1 MARKPTPMNRA
12 QMRQCV
18 QRWRPCETAQCLSL
32 VKAAC
37 PGVFRASCHIRFSI
51 HTGGGGHGR
60 DFLLAI
66 PLYFLREKK
75 KNHIFKDR
83 ERKMSQERKRETFF
97 FSIKSKAKTINIF

>member
-66 PLYFLREKK
+66 PLYFLRKK
-75 KNHIFKDR
+75 KKSYVQGQ
-83 ERKMSQERKRETFF
+83 RKENVTGEKEGNIFF
-97 FSIKSKAKTINIF
+97 FY